1 MKRKNLIIAGVIILS
16 AVLLWFIIRKYGPGL
31 TAGLVKPPELVLRIS
46 DVSEGY
52 PQDNLNDTLLRYT
65 GFTISYNEDNEEP
78 AWVAYILTRA
88 EVQSGT
94 EERSEN
100 FRPDKNI
107 STGSATLKDYS
118 GSGYDRGHMVPAA
131 DMKWSP
137 VAMSES
143 FLLSNVSPQ
152 EQGFNRG
159 IWSRLEAKVRDWAVK
174 NDSILV
180 ITGPVVKGINK
191 YLGESRVGVPVY
203 YFKVIADISAP
214 SYKVIAFL
222 LENRSSSGDI
232 LNYAV
237 SIDSLERVTGYDFFP
252 SLTDKAMVERMKKN
266 IYTRL
271 WK

>member
-1 MKRKNLIIAGVIILS
+1 MKRKNLIRALIIILS
-16 AVLLWFIIRKYGPGL
+16 AVLLWIIIRKYGPSL
-31 TAGLVKPPELVLRIS
+31 TAGLVNPPELILKIS

-52 PQDNLNDTLLRYT
+52 PDDNLNDTLLRYT
-65 GFTISYNEDNEEP
+65 GFTISYNEDNEQP
-78 AWVAYILTRA
+78 AWVAYILTKA
-88 EVQSGT
+88 EVQNGN

-118 GSGYDRGHMVPAA
+118 GSGYDRGHLAPAA

-137 VAMSES
+137 EAMSES
-143 FLLSNVSPQ
+143 FLLSNMSPQ

-159 IWSRLEAKVRDWAVK
+159 IWSKLEAKVRDWAVK
-174 NDSILV
+174 NDSILI
-180 ITGPVVKGINK
+180 ITGPVLKSINK
-191 YLGESRVGVPVY
+191 YIGVNRVGVPGY

-222 LENRSSSGDI
+222 LQNRSSSGDI
-232 LNYAV
+232 MNYAV
-237 SIDSLERVTGYDFFP
+237 TIDSLERITGYDFFP
-252 SLTDKAMVERMKKN
+252 SLTDKSMAERMEKN
-266 IYTRL
+266 VYIRL